1 MPKKPITKKVDPEDQ
16 VKSFRVAKKPAKKP
30 AQQPAKKSAPAVRK
44 KSIVVAPREL
54 TYLELVCRKLQVT
67 DLLFYH
73 EYDDRTIVAIKPNG
87 QKYRFTFEELE
98 Q

>member
-1 MPKKPITKKVDPEDQ
+1 MPKKPITKKVDKPQ
-16 VKSFRVAKKPAKKP
+16 LAAPKKIAKKV
-30 AQQPAKKSAPAVRK
+30 SPAVRK